1 MRSIVA
7 LALGLLLATA
17 CSERER
23 TNPLD
28 PNNPYT
34 AGAPV
39 GLKVVT
45 NRDSAWVEW
54 TPFEVD
60 SLAGYQVYRWTPENG
75 PAAYGPPISPA
86 VNHFE
91 DFNLDYDQKYYYA
104 VQAIIQSGFSA
115 ISAPDSAIPGPHNFW
130 IADYSNSAVK
140 RVTYDGS
147 HQIGQVY
154 IDSPVALAAVSDG
167 SRFWVADYWGRSVKV
182 VNREMEVVATIVPG
196 GWPLDLALTSNG
208 QQAYILQLNPD
219 TIVVVDQEGEIVD
232 GLIVP
237 GDLGAYSQLALDEVG
252 GRLWLASRPYS
263 GHDRIYR
270 SELSVDPTVWQLV
283 LEADPPAG
291 GLGALEADPFNGGIW
306 TASPGGVIHL
316 SPDGDQT
323 TFATEVSAYD
333 ISLNA
338 ENGDCYFIGR
348 RRADNTPV
356 FGRIRGGPT
365 SPQVDLIDLPVAGL
379 TRLQVLAGP
388 DSVGFLAW
396 GPTEGELLRFDANG
410 RQIGRLAGAVGLEDM
425 ALE

>member
-1 MRSIVA
+1 MRSTLAV
-7 LALGLLLATA
+7 ALGLLLAAA

-28 PNNPYT
+28 PNNPIT

-54 TPFEVD
+54 APFEVD
-60 SLAGYQVYRWTPENG
+60 NLAGYQVYRWIVGDTL
-75 PAAYGPPISPA
+75 AAYGPPISPA
-86 VNHFE
+86 VNHFQE
-91 DFNLDYDQKYYYA
+91 FNLDYNQKYYYA
-104 VQAIIQSGFSA
+104 VQAITQTGVSA

-154 IDSPVALAAVSDG
+154 IDSPVALAAEPAG
-167 SRFWVADYWGRSVKV
+167 TRFWVADYWGRVV
-182 VNREMEVVATIVPG
+182 RIVNRDMVVVQTIAPG
-196 GWPLDLALTSNG
+196 GWPLDLAVTSNG

-219 TIVVVDQEGEIVD
+219 TIVVVDQQGTIVG
-232 GLIVP
+232 GLSVP
-237 GDLGAYSQLALDEVG
+237 VNIGSYSELALDETG
-252 GRLWLASRPYS
+252 GRLWLGIRQNS
-263 GHDRIYR
+263 GQDLIYR
-270 SELSVDPTVWQLV
+270 TELSMNPTVWQLA

-291 GLGALEADPFNGGIW
+291 GLGGLEADPFNGGIW

-323 TFATEVSAYD
+323 MFAAEVSAYD
-333 ISLNA
+333 VSLNA

-348 RRADNTPV
+348 RRADNIPV
-356 FGRIRGGPT
+356 FGRISGGPGT
-365 SPQVDLIDLPVAGL
+365 PQVDLIDLPVDGL
-379 TRLQVLAGP
+379 TRLQVLAG
-388 DSVGFLAW
+388 SGAVGFLAW
-396 GPTEGELLRFDANG
+396 GPAEGELLRFDASG
-410 RQIGRLAGAVGLEDM
+410 QQIGYLAGAVGLEDM